1 MRKEE
6 HIMAADSAIYVRID
20 SDTKSNAESI
30 IRELG
35 LTPSAVIA
43 MLYRQIILTHGV
55 PFNVR
60 LPIRE
65 PIATGNMTPE
75 EIRALLDKA
84 EESIKRGDV
93 FTVDETKEILEKGY
107 GIPLSNKSLK

>member
-1 MRKEE
+1 
-6 HIMAADSAIYVRID
+6 MAADSAIYVRID

-65 PIATGNMTPE
+65 PIATGNMTHE
-75 EIRALLDKA
+75 EIMELV
-84 EESIKRGDV
+84 EEGIKSTERGDV
-93 FTVDETKEILEKGY
+93 FTVEETKEILEKGY
-107 GIPLSNKSLK
+107 GIPLSKTSMK